1 MRGSRKC
8 ATTDLRSLPVGIMA
22 FASASVQYVLI
33 VVNQSA
39 ILLRVFSAGRPEG
52 SVLVRF
58 VSAYRVERNMSPD
71 HQPMFQPVSSRV
83 RIIERVLFNMV
94 AFRPLSR
101 SQLRAEISGND
112 CGVFGA
118 VAVRFNA
125 WVHLFDVYVRE
136 SQFADASVPWQS
148 FAVMSFL
155 LHLQFNKIPTPCF

>member
-33 VVNQSA
+33 FVNESVIQ
-39 ILLRVFSAGRPEG
+39 LRVFSAGRPEG

-58 VSAYRVERNMSPD
+58 VFAYGVERNMSLD

-112 CGVFGA
+112 CGVFGCSCSA
-118 VAVRFNA
+118 IQCMGTSVRR
-125 WVHLFDVYVRE
+125 VCPRIPYSL
-136 SQFADASVPWQS
+136 
-148 FAVMSFL
+148 M
-155 LHLQFNKIPTPCF
+155 LQYRGNHSP